1 VRVFRKVVL
10 PVAWVTIFATI
21 AISLAVMAF
30 GSDDPEPP
38 RSGLK
43 PTGQIPVRNAGV
55 SRDTVANT
63 LTLHGT
69 IKVDA
74 PVTAKAV
81 HDGVVNHFF
90 FPVGAKVRVGEP
102 LVQIKSEEEGD
113 APSPTAAGADGEGT
127 VVEVKPKPRIRYY
140 NVVATKAGR
149 VSELAKDLGDPVSKG
164 DAVATIRLATF
175 RATGSI
181 KPVDQYRLLKMP
193 RSAKVTIT
201 GGPKPFGCGDLAIGD
216 PATSATDTGKGAD
229 GEVQLDGE
237 VQPSDGGGGESGG
250 ASITCRVPD
259 DVRVFDGLDMTMS
272 IDAGRA
278 EDVLVVPITAVRGLV
293 GSGTVWVVKDGEPVE
308 RHVSLGL
315 SDGEIVEIR
324 KGLKEG
330 EEVLEFVPGASTNE
344 MGGED
349 MGQGVG

>member
-1 VRVFRKVVL
+1 
-10 PVAWVTIFATI
+10 
-21 AISLAVMAF
+21 MAF

-55 SRDTVANT
+55 SRDTVSNT

-90 FPVGAKVRVGEP
+90 FPVGAKVKVGEP
-102 LVQIKSEEEGD
+102 IVQIKSVEEAD
-113 APSPTAAGADGEGT
+113 APSPASVGPAGADGEGT
-127 VVEVKPKPRIRYY
+127 VVEVKPKPQIRYY

-164 DAVATIRLATF
+164 DSVATIRLATF

-193 RSAKVTIT
+193 QSAKVSIT

-216 PATSATDTGKGAD
+216 PATSATGTAKGAD
-229 GEVQLDGE
+229 GEVQPDGNI
-237 VQPSDGGGGESGG
+237 QPSDGGDGESGG
-250 ASITCRVPD
+250 ASITCRVPE

-308 RHVSLGL
+308 RRVSLGL

-344 MGGED
+344 MAGED

>member
-1 VRVFRKVVL
+1 MRVFRKVVL

-21 AISLAVMAF
+21 AVSLAVMAF
-30 GSDDPEPP
+30 GSDDPEPA

-63 LTLHGT
+63 LTLHGA

-90 FPVGAKVRVGEP
+90 FPVGAKVKVGQP
-102 LVQIKSEEEGD
+102 IVQIKSEEE
-113 APSPTAAGADGEGT
+113 
-127 VVEVKPKPRIRYY
+127 
-140 NVVATKAGR
+140 
-149 VSELAKDLGDPVSKG
+149 G

-216 PATSATDTGKGAD
+216 PATSATGTGKGED
-229 GEVQLDGE
+229 GEVQLDGNS
-237 VQPSDGGGGESGG
+237 QPSDGGGGESGG
-250 ASITCRVPD
+250 ASITCRVPE

-278 EDVLVVPITAVRGLV
+278 EDVLVVPTTAVRGLV

-308 RHVSLGL
+308 RRVSLGL

-344 MGGED
+344 MAGED

>member
-1 VRVFRKVVL
+1 MRVFRKVVL
-10 PVAWVTIFATI
+10 PVAWVAIFAMI
-21 AISLAVMAF
+21 AISLSVMAF

-43 PTGQIPVRNAGV
+43 PTGQIPVSNAGV
-55 SRDTVANT
+55 SRGTVENT
-63 LTLHGT
+63 LSLSGT
-69 IKVDA
+69 IKVDP

-81 HDGVVNHFF
+81 HDGVVSHYF
-90 FPVGAKVRVGEP
+90 FPVGAKVKVGQP
-102 LVQIKSEEEGD
+102 IVQIKSVEEGTSTP
-113 APSPTAAGADGEGT
+113 AKIGPNGEEIAA
-127 VVEVKPKPRIRYY
+127 VEAKPQVRYH
-140 NVVATKAGR
+140 NVLATKAGR
-149 VSELAKDLGDPVSKG
+149 ISGFTKDLGDPVTKG
-164 DAVATIRLATF
+164 DAVATIRLDTF

-201 GGPKPFGCGDLAIGD
+201 GGPKPFSCGDLAIGD
-216 PATSATDTGKGAD
+216 PATTTGTGTGGD
-229 GEVQLDGE
+229 EEVPPDQYS
-237 VQPSDGGGGESGG
+237 QPSEGEGGESGG
-250 ASITCRVPD
+250 ASITCRVPE

-293 GSGTVWVVKDGEPVE
+293 DNGTVWVVEDGQPVE
-308 RHVSLGL
+308 RPVRLGL
-315 SDGEIVEIR
+315 SDGEVVEIR

-349 MGQGVG
+349 MARAVG

>member
-1 VRVFRKVVL
+1 VVL

-21 AISLAVMAF
+21 AVSLAVMAF

-90 FPVGAKVRVGEP
+90 FPVGAKVKVGEP
-102 LVQIKSEEEGD
+102 IVQIKSEEEGD
-113 APSPTAAGADGEGT
+113 APTPTTTAGADGAGT
-127 VVEVKPKPRIRYY
+127 VVELKPKPRIRYY

-216 PATSATDTGKGAD
+216 PATSAAGTGKGED
-229 GEVQLDGE
+229 GEVQLDGNG
-237 VQPSDGGGGESGG
+237 QPSDGGGDESGG
-250 ASITCRVPD
+250 ASITCRVPE

-308 RHVSLGL
+308 RRVSLGL

-344 MGGED
+344 MAGED